1 MPFARLRETVGLRA
15 TRGEPLAAIED
26 EVIEPS
32 GLPEDQKAALW
43 LYGWASQQRS
53 GSAVS
58 VPAPRP
64 AAVRWPPARAPRA
77 LG

>member
-1 MPFARLRETVGLRA
+1 MPFVRLRDTVGLRA
-15 TRGEPLAAIED
+15 TSGESLDAIED

-43 LYGWASQQRS
+43 LYGWAAQQRS
-53 GSAVS
+53 GKGAS
-58 VPAPRP
+58 VHPRRP
-64 AAVRWPPARAPRA
+64 AAARWPGSPAPRA